1 MVNGRVMYCQR
12 CGNPTET
19 QLKDG
24 RERPVCLAC
33 GAVTFLDPKVA
44 VAVVIERNGSIL
56 LGRRGTGTREP
67 GRWSFPAGFVDRG
80 EEVEAAA
87 KREVAEETG
96 LVVELGPILNVYS
109 APGEAVVLL
118 AYPAI
123 NVTGIASAQDDLAEI
138 GWFTPDEF
146 TQIELAFAH
155 DSHIL
160 RTWQSWRAKRA
171 LI

>member
-1 MVNGRVMYCQR
+1 MMYCQR

-19 QLKDG
+19 QLRDG

-33 GAVTFLDPKVA
+33 GTVTFLDPKVA
-44 VAVVIERNGSIL
+44 VAVVIERDGAIL
-56 LGRRGTGTREP
+56 LGRRGEGTREP

-96 LVVELGPILNVYS
+96 LVVELGPILNAYS
-109 APGEAVVLL
+109 TTGDAVVLL

-123 NVTGIASAQDDLAEI
+123 SVTGTTCAQDDLTEI

-146 TQIELAFAH
+146 TDLDLAFAH
-155 DSHIL
+155 DTRIL
-160 RTWQSWRAKRA
+160 RTWQSWRATRA
-171 LI
+171 SI